1 MASLPGFSVRLCMV
15 FLMTF
20 VLTLCSAQPASQ
32 SIVERSIPLPPDQ
45 DPFHQPPAGFESELP
60 GSILREREVQ
70 VAFLGL
76 IPQPVKAYQLLYRTT
91 AINGSAIASVTTVFV
106 PLISKKDRFISLH
119 TAYDSSATVCSP
131 SYNYRLAAAQTDLI
145 SSAEQLII
153 QAYLLLGNIVNSP
166 DYEGPDA
173 AFSPGHLEGMG
184 VLDSMR
190 AVSQYQKLGLSST
203 NPMIVGTGY
212 SGGAIA
218 TGWAA
223 SLQPT
228 YAPELNIKGW
238 AQGGTPANLTGTLV
252 LIDDT
257 LFSGFLPAAVAGLS
271 MPSAYGAELN
281 PVIDAI
287 ITSKGAQALASA
299 RQNCAPVDLVQFPEM
314 SILSTDFQS
323 LGQQLLYEPT
333 IQRVLGQN
341 ILGINKTE
349 TPTAPVFVYH
359 ATQDEIIPYSN
370 ASAMVK
376 AWCDSGVS
384 VKFTSYASG
393 GHLTTEI
400 VALPET
406 IAFIENAFLG
416 LAPHGCS
423 SATKLSSILDPI
435 ALGIE
440 LEPVL
445 TKLIEVLVHL
455 GSGDSNLQQDP
466 GILMKPVTWRST

>member
-1 MASLPGFSVRLCMV
+1 MALSLGGSSLRLVVV
-15 FLMTF
+15 FLLAF
-20 VLTLCSAQPASQ
+20 VFSPSFARPLSAHNVQ
-32 SIVERSIPLPPDQ
+32 RSIPLPPSQ
-45 DPFHQPPAGFESELP
+45 DPFYQPPAGFESHPP
-60 GSILREREVQ
+60 GSILREREVA

-76 IPQPVKAYQLLYRTT
+76 ILDPVKAYQLLYRTT
-91 AINGSAIASVTTVFV
+91 AIDGSAIAAVTTVFV
-106 PLISKKDRFISLH
+106 PLLAKKDRFISLH
-119 TAYDSSATVCSP
+119 TAYDSSATICNP

-153 QAYLLLGNIVNSP
+153 QTYLALGNIVSSP

-190 AVSQYQKLGLSST
+190 AVSNFKSLGLT
-203 NPMIVGTGY
+203 AANPMIVGTGY

-238 AQGGTPANLTGTLV
+238 AQGGTPANLTGTL
-252 LIDDT
+252 LFLDDT

-271 MPSAYGAELN
+271 MPSAYGAELK
-281 PVIDAI
+281 PVIDRI
-287 ITSKGAQALASA
+287 VTPTGAQALASA
-299 RQNCAPVDLVQFPEM
+299 RQNCAPVDLLTFPEM
-314 SILSTDFQS
+314 SILSTKFQS
-323 LGQQLLYEPT
+323 LGRGLLYEPT
-333 IQRVLGQN
+333 IQKVLSQN
-341 ILGINKTE
+341 TLGVNKTE

-370 ASAMVK
+370 ASALVSS
-376 AWCDSGVS
+376 WCENGVS
-384 VKFTSYASG
+384 VKFTTFATG

-400 VALPET
+400 VALPRT
-406 IAFIENAFLG
+406 ISFIENAFRG
-416 LAPHGCS
+416 QAPTSCS
-423 SATKLSSILDPI
+423 SETVLSSILDPI

-445 TKLIEVLVHL
+445 LKLVEVILRL
-455 GSGDSNLQQDP
+455 GSNDSNLKKDP
-466 GILMKPVTWRST
+466 SILTKPITW